1 MEGPQD
7 EGLRIEAANW
17 TAWVARGI
25 VPVGVLSEISG
36 KDVK

>member
-7 EGLRIEAANW
+7 EGLRIEAAGR

-25 VPVGVLSEISG
+25 VLGGVLSEISG